1 MPPAALTLT
10 WSSQQARSSATSSR
24 VAPPVEKPVLVLM
37 KSAPESETMRQRRRF
52 SSSVSRQHS
61 MMTLRMWPSV
71 ARRTAAMS
79 SATASQSPSLTMARL
94 MTMSTSSA
102 PLATASAASKAFA
115 AVVM

>member
-61 MMTLRMWPSV
+61 MMTFSSLPLQ
-71 ARRTAAMS
+71 AAFTALISASRS
-79 SATASQSPSLTMARL
+79 SH
-94 MTMSTSSA
+94 
-102 PLATASAASKAFA
+102 F
-115 AVVM
+115 